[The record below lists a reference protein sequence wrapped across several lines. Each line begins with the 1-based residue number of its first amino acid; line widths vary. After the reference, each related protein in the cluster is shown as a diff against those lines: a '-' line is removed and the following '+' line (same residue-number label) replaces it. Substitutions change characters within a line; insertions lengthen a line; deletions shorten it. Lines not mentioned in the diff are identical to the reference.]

1 MIERAGQWISVR
13 ASVVWFL
20 GIVVVVVIALAFT
33 PLLQK
38 VDPVVRTIRVA
49 VLYRGRDCI
58 VSRITVFEPE
68 KWRDAV
74 TEFYVIE
81 GGVDYDRPIPPKCK
95 VEVLK

>member
-1 MIERAGQWISVR
+1 MRVR
-13 ASVVWFL
+13 TGLVWLL
-20 GIVVVVVIALAFT
+20 GLTVAVGMALT
-33 PLLQK
+33 IILRPPR
-38 VDPVVRTIRVA
+38 VDPVVRTIRVV